1 MRSPLQILL
10 GLTALAVAIPLIPFF
25 ALGTRLDHAI
35 ATWLDPPPRPAV
47 LAAAEVG
54 ILAVDILLPV
64 PSSLVA
70 TLGGAQLG
78 IAVGTVCAG
87 LGMTLGAIAGWG
99 LGRIVGRTAVAR
111 LDADARASLAAH
123 GKHESRRAVED
134 GFHGVLGPVLVVIT
148 RPLPLIAEAAAIM
161 AGAAVMPFR
170 SFLAA
175 AISGNLVIAFAWSVA
190 GALGR
195 EGDHL
200 QWMLIWS
207 LIVPVTLTWLWIRMR
222 VQSPPQEMRG

>member
-1 MRSPLQILL
+1 MRRPFQILL
-10 GLTALAVAIPLIPFF
+10 GLTALAVAVPLVPFLAF
-25 ALGTRLDHAI
+25 GTRLDHAI
-35 ATWLDPPPRPAV
+35 AVWLDPPPSPAV

-78 IAVGTVCAG
+78 IPLGTVCG
-87 LGMTLGAIAGWG
+87 CLGMTLGAIAGWG
-99 LGRIVGRTAVAR
+99 LGRIVGRSAMAR
-111 LDADARASLAAH
+111 LDDAARDSLAAD
-123 GKHESRRAVED
+123 GKSEPQRAAAE
-134 GFHGVLGPVLVVIT
+134 GFQSLLGPVLVVIT

-161 AGAAVMPFR
+161 AGVAAMPFR

-175 AISGNLVIAFAWSVA
+175 AASGNLVIAFAWSIA
-190 GALGR
+190 GAVGR
-195 EGDHL
+195 ESDSL

-207 LIVPVTLTWLWIRMR
+207 LIVPVTLTWLWIHTR
-222 VQSPPQEMRG
+222 VQSPPEEMRG